1 VAAEGVHH
9 QGRAVALALS
19 ALALV
24 ALEGCASHSERT
36 APVRSALDVGDPRG
50 AIALLDKE
58 MEVQTPEQL
67 PKDMSSD
74 NALFVLDRGSIQQSV
89 ASFDRSKADF
99 EAADKAVDMLDLAH
113 DAKDTIGTYVF
124 SGSSGKYQ
132 APPYEKLLVNTLDMI
147 NYLEQRDLNGARV
160 EARRL
165 AVMQKYIS
173 DDLKEKDNAVLG
185 LGGFLAGFTF
195 EKSDNYDEALRW
207 YDQALP
213 FTGFR
218 SLQGPIRDLLPKS
231 SYRSPRLQQLEGGV
245 DPSVPYTPPSNVG
258 GIPDD
263 EDAQDH
269 GGEADGPPSDA
280 SADTGAPPAT
290 PAPPPTSADPNGGDI
305 IFVVGYGRVPHKI
318 AHRIPIGLALTWMS
332 GALAPGN
339 VAAANRLAAQG
350 LVTWINY
357 PTLGR
362 ERGTYAIPAALLD
375 GKYVQLEEAVN
386 VTEQVRWEWKKI
398 EGKIIV
404 SAITRMISR
413 LAIGTVAGAIA
424 GQKNGLVGMLVS
436 LGAQATLTALDT
448 PDTRSWET
456 LPARVAIARV
466 HVPAGQHTVHL
477 DARGVRRDVTVDV
490 DKGGWS
496 VVSLMALR

>member
-1 VAAEGVHH
+1 MATEDVHH
-9 QGRAVALALS
+9 QSRTLVAALLAVGGLALQ
-19 ALALV
+19 
-24 ALEGCASHSERT
+24 GCASHSEHME
-36 APVRSALDVGDPRG
+36 PVRSALDMGDPHG

-58 MEVQTPEQL
+58 MDVQTPSDL
-67 PKDMSSD
+67 PKDLGSD
-74 NALFVLDRGSIQQSV
+74 NSLYVLDRGSIQQSIAAFD
-89 ASFDRSKADF
+89 ASKRDY
-99 EAADKAVDMLDLAH
+99 EAADKAIDMLDLAH

-132 APPYEKLLVNTLDMI
+132 APPYEKLMVNTLDMV
-147 NYLEQRDLNGARV
+147 NYLEQKDLSGARV

-165 AVMQKYIS
+165 AVMQKYVR
-173 DDLKEKDNAVLG
+173 DDLGESDNAVLG

-195 EKSDNYDEALRW
+195 EQSDQVDEALRW

-213 FTGFR
+213 FTGFN
-218 SLQGPIRDLLPKS
+218 SLTGPVRALLPKGQ
-231 SYRSPRLQQLEGGV
+231 YRSPRLKQLEG
-245 DPSVPYTPPSNVG
+245 
-258 GIPDD
+258 
-263 EDAQDH
+263 
-269 GGEADGPPSDA
+269 AD
-280 SADTGAPPAT
+280 APPAQ
-290 PAPPPTSADPNGGDI
+290 DDGQGDLV
-305 IFVVGYGRVPHKI
+305 FVVGYGRVPHKI
-318 AHRIPIGLALTWMS
+318 AHRIPIGLALTMMS
-332 GALAPGN
+332 GALAPGD
-339 VAAANRLAAQG
+339 VAAANSIAAQG

-357 PTLGR
+357 PTLGP
-362 ERGTYAIPAALLD
+362 ERGGYTVPACMLD
-375 GKYVQLEEAVN
+375 GHYVQLEEAVN
-386 VTEQVRWEWKKI
+386 VTEQVRGEWKKI

-413 LAIGTVAGAIA
+413 FAIGSVAGAVT
-424 GQKNGLVGMLVS
+424 GQKNGLVGLLVS

-466 HVPAGQHTVHL
+466 RVPAGKHTIHI